1 MVRGGGEDVK
11 GTVGT
16 VEGEL
21 RAGIEETEVMVL
33 VAVRVIIMQCEI
45 WWKVYVTTEESHA
58 LKVPGNGSSSVEAD
72 LHTMNIGTNQ
82 VNDTDTGSTARQNT

>member
-1 MVRGGGEDVK
+1 MVMGGGEVVK
-11 GTVGT
+11 GTIGT

-45 WWKVYVTTEESHA
+45 WWKVYVTKEESHA
-58 LKVPGNGSSSVEAD
+58 LKASEHV
-72 LHTMNIGTNQ
+72 NQ
-82 VNDTDTGSTARQNT
+82 K

>member
-1 MVRGGGEDVK
+1 MVMVGGEAVK

-21 RAGIEETEVMVL
+21 RAGIEETEVMVV

-45 WWKVYVTTEESHA
+45 WWKVYVTTEESLA
-58 LKVPGNGSSSVEAD
+58 LKVLKASEHA
-72 LHTMNIGTNQ
+72 NQ
-82 VNDTDTGSTARQNT
+82 K